1 MRGLILSVKIHG
13 LVEKMARLKHTFR
26 YKAETVNF
34 SHVSD
39 NLKACLVCMPSRLDL
54 IRPAS
59 EILPDIART
68 FLNRDIRILLTS
80 NVDPQSHEI
89 IKKFVVLKPLA
100 YDLDKFSM
108 PRRDFIDRVAGGGL
122 SICIDLDTSPNFFN
136 AVVSLQS
143 GAAVRITF
151 DKGVGLP
158 YYNLIVGIPAG
169 EAAPRISCRAMAD
182 ILSNFR
188 T

>member
-1 MRGLILSVKIHG
+1 LSIRVHG
-13 LVEKMARLKHTFR
+13 LVQKMARMKHSFR
-26 YKAETVNF
+26 YRAEPINF
-34 SHVSD
+34 SHVSES
-39 NLKACLVCMPSRLDL
+39 LKACLICMPSRLDL

-68 FLNRDIRILLTS
+68 FRNRDIRILLTS
-80 NVDPQSHEI
+80 NVDPQSHEV
-89 IKKFVVLKPLA
+89 IKKFVVMKPVA
-100 YDLDKFSM
+100 YDLDRFSM
-108 PRRDFIDRVAGGGL
+108 PKREFIERLAGGGL
-122 SICIDLDTSPNFFN
+122 SISIDLDTQPNFFN

-158 YYNLIVGIPAG
+158 YYNLIVGIPAV

>member
-1 MRGLILSVKIHG
+1 MSVKVHA
-13 LVEKMARLKHTFR
+13 LVQKMARMKHAFR
-26 YKAETVNF
+26 FKPEPVNF
-34 SHVSD
+34 SHVSES
-39 NLKACLVCMPSRLDL
+39 LKACLVCMPSRLDL

-68 FLNRDIRILLTS
+68 FPNRDIRILLTS
-80 NVDPQSHEI
+80 NVDPQSHNI
-89 IKKFVVLKPLA
+89 IKKFVVMKPVA
-100 YDLDKFSM
+100 YDLDRFSM
-108 PRRDFIDRVAGGGL
+108 PRKEFIERLSGGGL
-122 SICIDLDTSPNFFN
+122 SIAIDLDPHPNFFN

-158 YYNLIVGIPAG
+158 YYNLIVGIPAV